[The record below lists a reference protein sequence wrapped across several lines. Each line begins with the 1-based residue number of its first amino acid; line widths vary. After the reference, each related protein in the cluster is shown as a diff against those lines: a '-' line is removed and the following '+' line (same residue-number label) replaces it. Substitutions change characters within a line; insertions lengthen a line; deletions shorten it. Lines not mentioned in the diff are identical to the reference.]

1 MKYFTDDDG
10 IWGKKILD
18 PQIICFEPEIKK
30 ALEDE
35 YWVFKIDQSNSGLR
49 YVLTMV
55 GQGEPGSYCGISADD
70 KGLYVKTLKMGLL
83 ESIAAA
89 KKFVGPNRL
98 IIVDEAKFMKKP
110 TEQYLAFERWIN
122 GLGVKS
128 KRQSQSDFDSY
139 RDVITRDM

>member
-10 IWGKKILD
+10 VWGKKILD
-18 PQIICFEPEIKK
+18 PQIICFEPEITK

-35 YWVFKIDQSNSGLR
+35 CWVFKIEQSNSGLR

-55 GQGEPGSYCGISADD
+55 GQGEKGSYCGVSADD
-70 KGLYVKTLKMGLL
+70 KGLFVKTLKMGLL

-98 IIVDEAKFMKKP
+98 IILDEAKFMKEP
-110 TEQYLAFERWIN
+110 TEMYLAFERWFN
-122 GLGVKS
+122 GLGCKT
-128 KRQSQSDFDSY
+128 KRQSQSDFDAV
-139 RDVITRDM
+139 RDRILDTL

>member
-1 MKYFTDDDG
+1 MKYFTDENG
-10 IWGKKILD
+10 VWGKKILD
-18 PQIICFEPEIKK
+18 PQVICFEPEIEK
-30 ALEDE
+30 ALADD
-35 YWVFKIDQSNSGLR
+35 YWVFKVQESNSGLR

-55 GQGEPGSYCGISADD
+55 GDGEPGTHCGVSADD

-89 KKFVGPNRL
+89 KKFIGPNRP
-98 IIVDEAKFMKKP
+98 IIVDDAKFMKKP
-110 TEQYLAFERWIN
+110 TEMYLAFERWIN
-122 GLGVKS
+122 GLGFKS